1 MQTSVLATWM
11 QAALNQGKKSTRT
24 REERHACFAR
34 LQAFAKER
42 RFHDLAPASITRK
55 QIGQYIAH
63 LQQQGVSPRSLQN
76 QLSHIRAAMRGAGM
90 GSKAD
95 SAEWSNQ
102 ALGIASEPGGRLG
115 KHRAVAESELTAAQ
129 AHAQELGDRGVEFT
143 VLSELQRSLGLR
155 AQEAVQAAGS
165 LAVWERCLA
174 ENRPI
179 TVSEGTKG
187 GRTRTAVV
195 PEGLRERALIAVRAA
210 QELAQRHGGK
220 LVDAS
225 SLKAARDRYRH
236 ACSAC
241 GLVGEIASH
250 GLRYAWA
257 QDRYRAYRRE
267 GFAPVDAVRRLSEDL
282 GHGSGRGRYVRMV
295 YLRGMQNEA

>member
-90 GSKAD
+90 ASKAD
-95 SAEWSNQ
+95 SPEWSN
-102 ALGIASEPGGRLG
+102 ASLGIASRPGDRVG
-115 KHRAVAESELTAAQ
+115 KHRAVTESELTAAQ
-129 AHAQELGDRGVEFT
+129 AHAGALGDRGVEFI
-143 VLSELQRSLGLR
+143 VLSELQRCLGLR

-165 LAVWERCLA
+165 LAAWDRCLV
-174 ENRPI
+174 RSSPI
-179 TVSEGTKG
+179 TVSEGAKG

-195 PEGLRERALIAVRAA
+195 PEGLRERALAAVRAA
-210 QELAQRHGGK
+210 QDLAQRHDGK
-220 LVDAS
+220 LVEAS

-236 ACSAC
+236 TCAAC
-241 GLVGEIASH
+241 GLVGDVASH

-257 QDRYRAYRRE
+257 QDRYRAYQRE
-267 GFAPVDAVRRLSEDL
+267 GFAPAEAVRRLSEDL

-295 YLRGMQNEA
+295 YLRGMRDEA

>member
-24 REERHACFAR
+24 REERHACFVR

-55 QIGQYIAH
+55 QISQYIAH

-90 GSKAD
+90 ASKAD
-95 SAEWSNQ
+95 SPEWSN
-102 ALGIASEPGGRLG
+102 ASLGIASRPGDRVG
-115 KHRAVAESELTAAQ
+115 KHRAVTESELTAAQ
-129 AHAQELGDRGVEFT
+129 AHAGALGDRGMEFI
-143 VLSELQRSLGLR
+143 VLSALQRCLGLR
-155 AQEAVQAAGS
+155 AQEAIQAAGS

-187 GRTRTAVV
+187 GRTRTAIA
-195 PEGLRERALIAVRAA
+195 PDSLRERALIAVRAA
-210 QELAQRHGGK
+210 QDLAQRHAGK

-236 ACSAC
+236 TCAAC
-241 GLVGEIASH
+241 GLVGDVASH

-257 QDRYRAYRRE
+257 QDRYRAYRLE
-267 GFAPVDAVRRLSEDL
+267 GFEPAEAVRRLSEDL

-295 YLRGMQNEA
+295 YLRGMRDEA